1 MDNTIVFSV
10 YQQGAS
16 HKPDKPCQDRAD
28 HLQSEV
34 MDIIVLSDGH
44 GGKKYFRSHFGAEI
58 ATEIAMNTLSVFCKE
73 ANFALLLDNE
83 DLIQIPIEEEADEK
97 YSKVEYVMRHVF
109 QHICSEWHRR
119 IEDHFKNNPLTE
131 EELDFLSKETDKGK
145 SLYDYYFD
153 SSGNYNKNSLPS
165 AYGCTLFGV
174 AEINSGY
181 WLGFQ
186 IGDGKCIAFREDGT
200 WYEPIPW
207 DKRCFQNLTTSLS
220 HYDDESF
227 RYCIGHNIPPA
238 IFIASDGMDD
248 SYAPMSELA
257 FEYVLNFMANLA
269 INGKDY
275 TESNIK
281 EWLDRISENYSRD
294 DMSVGYIVDDEK
306 LKKVILN
313 FITLE
318 EQNLIDKK
326 DILERDAYEKKE
338 IYEKKLHESE
348 IIDHKI
354 GELSKAIND
363 LMEQGENKQLI
374 YDKNQ
379 KEIDSIKE
387 SSHNFLNKIK
397 ASVRARKRVNKNLS
411 EKEDSNRKLDQE
423 IYNIRTEIEGMD
435 IDLSLSEHSKID
447 LQKNLPILKKH
458 ATEANRIVDDV
469 HRKLKRI
476 ERVRQLLQ
484 TNYKKE

>member
-16 HKPDKPCQDRAD
+16 HKPDKPCQDRAK
-28 HLQSEV
+28 HLHSDE

-58 ATEIAMNTLSVFCKE
+58 ATEIAMTTLSVFCKE
-73 ANFALLLDNE
+73 VNFEHLLGNE
-83 DLIQIPIEEEADEK
+83 EFIQIPIEEEADEK

-119 IEDHFKNNPLTE
+119 IEDHFKANPLTE
-131 EELDFLSKETDKGK
+131 DELNFLRKETDKGK

-153 SSGNYNKNSLPS
+153 TTGNYNKNSLPS

-174 AEINSGY
+174 AEIKKGY
-181 WLGFQ
+181 WVGFQ

-200 WYEPIPW
+200 WYEPILW

-220 HYDDESF
+220 HYDDDSF
-227 RYCIGHNIPPA
+227 RYCIGRNIPTA

-248 SYAPMSELA
+248 SYTPMSELA
-257 FEYVLNFMANLA
+257 FEYVLNFLANLA

-294 DMSVGYIVDDEK
+294 DMSVGYIVDNEK
-306 LKKVILN
+306 FKKVILN
-313 FITLE
+313 FITSN
-318 EQNLIDKK
+318 EQILIDKK
-326 DILERDAYEKKE
+326 DILDRIASEKQE
-338 IYEKKLHESE
+338 IYEEKRCNSESL
-348 IIDHKI
+348 DHKI
-354 GELSKAIND
+354 GELNKEINN

-374 YDKNQ
+374 FDKNQ
-379 KEIDSIKE
+379 KEIDNIKE
-387 SSHNFLNKIK
+387 SSHNFLNGFKK
-397 ASVRARKRVNKNLS
+397 SFRLRKRTNANLS
-411 EKEDSNRKLDQE
+411 EKEESNRKLDQE
-423 IYNIRTEIEGMD
+423 INTIRANIERIDIE
-435 IDLSLSEHSKID
+435 LTLSEQSKMD
-447 LQKNLPILKKH
+447 LQKGLPILKKH
-458 ATEANRIVDDV
+458 ASESKRMVDDV
-469 HRKLKRI
+469 LRKLKRI
-476 ERVRQLLQ
+476 ERVRQLLP
-484 TNYKKE
+484 TNK